1 MHLDP
6 ILKLL
11 LSHMCAWLRVMAQ
24 WTDLLLVPAIMP
36 LQMMPSSQVVPSK
49 RQSAGKGSS
58 LGSVVLSPLWDH
70 DPNPQ
75 PRGGGGG
82 GGKRP
87 SVSSKP
93 PQRAGQGPK
102 RSVPLSS

>member
-1 MHLDP
+1 MLAFTGLP
-6 ILKLL
+6 
-11 LSHMCAWLRVMAQ
+11 LSHMCAWLRAMAQ
-24 WTDLLLVPAIMP
+24 WTDLPLVPAIMP

>member
-1 MHLDP
+1 M
-6 ILKLL
+6 
-11 LSHMCAWLRVMAQ
+11 
-24 WTDLLLVPAIMP
+24 PAIMP

-75 PRGGGGG
+75 SRG

-93 PQRAGQGPK
+93 PQRAGQGQSAQC
-102 RSVPLSS
+102 R